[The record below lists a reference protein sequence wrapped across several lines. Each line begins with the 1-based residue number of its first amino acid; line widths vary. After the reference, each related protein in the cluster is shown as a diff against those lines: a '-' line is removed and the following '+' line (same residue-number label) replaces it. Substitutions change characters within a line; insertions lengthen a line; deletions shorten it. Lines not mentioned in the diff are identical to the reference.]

1 MFAGGLGSTMDRQCG
16 GEKQSE
22 ELSQSKGR
30 TRRQSERRWAM
41 GDWEHFAHGAD
52 IGIRGWGATLDEA
65 FAHAGM
71 ALTAVVTDPALVRP
85 AEAVRIECR
94 VADPELLFCEWLNSL
109 VFNMATRRML
119 FSRFDVHLSG
129 DRLEGEAWGEP
140 VDVPRHAPAV
150 EVKGATLTELAVRQ
164 QPDGRWLAQCVL
176 DV

>member
-1 MFAGGLGSTMDRQCG
+1 
-16 GEKQSE
+16 
-22 ELSQSKGR
+22 
-30 TRRQSERRWAM
+30 
-41 GDWEHFAHGAD
+41 
-52 IGIRGWGATLDEA
+52 
-65 FAHAGM
+65 M

-85 AEAVRIECR
+85 AEAVRIECQ

-119 FSRFDVHLSG
+119 FSRFDVRVSG